1 MRIVKLGGSLATAP
15 ALAGWLKA
23 VAAAPDGPWLV
34 VPGGGPFADAIRS
47 LQPQLGFDDL
57 AAHRMAI
64 LAMQQYGLFLQGL
77 EPRLRLVEDETGI
90 RTLGPAPGLVL
101 PWRMLG
107 RDTGIKAS
115 WAITSD
121 SLALILAH
129 RLAAE
134 ELLLVKSAELPAGPA
149 QAAAL
154 AAAGLLDA
162 AFPGLAAGYPGR
174 VRLIHRDDVAA
185 RQALGT
191 PGGSAVGLL
200 VECSPLPIPA
210 DAGHDG

>member
-15 ALAGWLKA
+15 ALGGWLKA
-23 VAAAPDGPWLV
+23 VAEAPDGPWLV

-90 RTLGPAPGLVL
+90 RTLGPAPGLFL

-115 WAITSD
+115 WTITSD
-121 SLALILAH
+121 SLALVLAQ
-129 RLAAE
+129 RLAAR
-134 ELLLVKSAELPAGPA
+134 ELLLVKSAELPVGPVD
-149 QAAAL
+149 AAAL
-154 AAAGLLDA
+154 AEDGLLDA

-174 VRLIHRDDVAA
+174 IRLVHRDDVAA
-185 RQALGT
+185 RRALGT
-191 PGGSAVGLL
+191 PGEARAGIL
-200 VECSPLPIPA
+200 VQRPPLPIPT
-210 DAGHDG
+210 DA